1 MSEIYAKTVYVVVQ
15 DERAI
20 HVFYDYEKAID
31 YIFMICMT
39 NKEEI
44 SRNIRDYNQH
54 NSDYGIFKVERA
66 FID

>member
-1 MSEIYAKTVYVVVQ
+1 MSEIYAKTVYVVIH
-15 DERAI
+15 DERAT

-44 SRNIRDYNQH
+44 SRNIRHYNQYKS
-54 NSDYGIFKVERA
+54 NYGIFKVERA